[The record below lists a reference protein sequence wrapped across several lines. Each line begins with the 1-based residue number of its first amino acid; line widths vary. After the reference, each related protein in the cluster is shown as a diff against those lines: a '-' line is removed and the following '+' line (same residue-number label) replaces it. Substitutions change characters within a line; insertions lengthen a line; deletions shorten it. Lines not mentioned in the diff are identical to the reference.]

1 MTRPIVMPKLG
12 LTMTEGLLA
21 SWRVKPGDR
30 VQKGDVLFV
39 VETDKIATDIEAPG
53 TGEIASIEVAEGS
66 TVPVGAVVATWIG
79 SNMPA
84 SLLAAPAIATGRVL
98 ATPLARRLVRQTG
111 LNLATIS
118 GSGPRGR
125 IKARDVEAACAAAP
139 VPAVASSA
147 PPVAPPAAPSLG
159 LSERRP
165 ASSMEKTV
173 ARRMTEA
180 KQAIPHFYVQAD
192 ADVTRLLALRDELN
206 VAEGFARVSLTHFV
220 IAAVARTLAQMPEI
234 NRIWDADE
242 IVTLDGIDVGLA
254 VATERG
260 LLAPVLR
267 HADRMGLDGIA
278 RACGDLVAR
287 ARGGRLVAEDLAGG
301 ALSVSNVGM
310 FGASHLIPIIN
321 PGQAAILG
329 VAAVRPA
336 FRPNAAGQPCLCQ
349 ELGFVLSCDHRVLD
363 GVSAARFL
371 DGVMQFLRQPLT
383 LMRVHG
389 WDGP

>member
-1 MTRPIVMPKLG
+1 MPKLG

-21 SWRVKPGDR
+21 CWRVKPGDR

-39 VETDKIATDIEAPG
+39 AETDKIATDIEAPG
-53 TGEIASIEVAEGS
+53 AGEIASIEVAEGS
-66 TVPVGAVVATWIG
+66 TVPVGTVVATWID
-79 SNMPA
+79 SNIPV
-84 SLLAAPAIATGRVL
+84 SSPTLPAIATSRVL
-98 ATPLARRLVRQTG
+98 ATPLARRLARQVG
-111 LNLATIS
+111 LKLATIS

-139 VPAVASSA
+139 VPTVPSS
-147 PPVAPPAAPSLG
+147 APPAAPPAPPSLG
-159 LSERRP
+159 LRERRP
-165 ASSMEKTV
+165 VSPMEKTV

-220 IAAVARTLAQMPEI
+220 IAAVARALAQMPEI

-278 RACGDLVAR
+278 RACGGSGGASAR
-287 ARGGRLVAEDLAGG
+287 RAAGG
-301 ALSVSNVGM
+301 GGSCRRYVVG
-310 FGASHLIPIIN
+310 FQCRHVRCVASDSDHQSGAGGD
-321 PGQAAILG
+321 PG
-329 VAAVRPA
+329 RCRSPA
-336 FRPNAAGQPCLCQ
+336 
-349 ELGFVLSCDHRVLD
+349 
-363 GVSAARFL
+363 GVSARCRGPALPMSGTGLGAVLRSPRAR
-371 DGVMQFLRQPLT
+371 R
-383 LMRVHG
+383 R
-389 WDGP
+389 

>member
-1 MTRPIVMPKLG
+1 MPKLG

-21 SWRVKPGDR
+21 CWRVKPGDR

-39 VETDKIATDIEAPG
+39 AETDKIATDIEAPG
-53 TGEIASIEVAEGS
+53 AGEIASIEVAEGS
-66 TVPVGAVVATWIG
+66 TVPVGTVVATWFD
-79 SNMPA
+79 SNIPV
-84 SLLAAPAIATGRVL
+84 SSPTLPAIATSRVL
-98 ATPLARRLVRQTG
+98 ATPLARRLARQVG
-111 LNLATIS
+111 LKLATIS

-139 VPAVASSA
+139 VPTVPSSA
-147 PPVAPPAAPSLG
+147 PPAAPPAPPSLG

-165 ASSMEKTV
+165 ASPMEKTV

-220 IAAVARTLAQMPEI
+220 IAAVARALAQMPEI

-287 ARGGRLVAEDLAGG
+287 ARAGRLVAEDLAGG
-301 ALSVSNVGM
+301 TLSVSNVGM
-310 FGASHLIPIIN
+310 FGASHLTPIIN
-321 PGQAAILG
+321 PGQVAILG

-336 FRPNAAGQPCLCQ
+336 FRPDAEGRPCLCQ
-349 ELGFVLSCDHRVLD
+349 ELGLVLSCDHRVLD

-371 DGVMQFLRQPLT
+371 DRVTQFLRQPLT
-383 LMRVHG
+383 LTRVHG
-389 WDGP
+389 